1 MCKKMRKNKN
11 IKNPEEMEEMEKE
24 EIAKMLIEDMAM
36 TR

>member
-1 MCKKMRKNKN
+1 MFKKMRKTKD
-11 IKNPEEMEEMEKE
+11 IKNPEEMEKE